1 VQLTGVTGWP
11 VAHSRSPALHQAAFD
26 SLGLSDWASQLLP
39 IPPELFDETIR
50 ALPANGFVGVNVT
63 IPHKEAA
70 LRLAD
75 EASEEAKSIGAANT
89 LTFLENGVIAAD
101 NTDAPA
107 IRSIVEESGPADLG
121 SATSLVLGAG
131 GSARAAVHAL
141 LAAGLGS
148 VSVWNRNR
156 ARAEGLAADFASL
169 EVAEAVEA
177 ADVIINTTP
186 VGLSPDATPSDL
198 GLEVGFPEGI
208 DLFVDLVYAAEE
220 TDLVRLARDSG
231 ARCVDGLEVLV
242 RQGAL
247 SLEVWTGR
255 RPDLQ
260 VLREAVLDT

>member
-1 VQLTGVTGWP
+1 MQLTGVTGWP

-26 SLGLSDWASQLLP
+26 SLGLSDWASQHLP
-39 IPPELFDETIR
+39 IPPKLFEETVR

-70 LRLAD
+70 LRVAD
-75 EASEEAKSIGAANT
+75 EASEEAKAIGAANT
-89 LTFLENGVIAAD
+89 LTFLENGLIAAA

-107 IRSIVEESGPADLG
+107 IRSIVEEFGPADL
-121 SATSLVLGAG
+121 ATASSLVLGAG

-141 LAAGLGS
+141 LGAGLGS

-169 EVAEAVEA
+169 QVADGIA
-177 ADVIINTTP
+177 ATDLVINTTP
-186 VGLSPDATPSDL
+186 VGLNPDTSPSDL
-198 GLEVGFPEGI
+198 GLETFPEGCK
-208 DLFVDLVYAAEE
+208 LFVDLVYAAEE
-220 TDLVRLARDSG
+220 TDLVRLARNSG

-247 SLEVWTGR
+247 SLELWTGQ
-255 RPDLQ
+255 RPALQ
-260 VLREAVLDT
+260 VLREAVLRS